1 MNAPLY
7 FNHVRFGPYYR
18 ELIIPAGQDYNFH
31 PLFLFS
37 VVRQESLF
45 EGFVRSSAGA
55 RGLMQIIP
63 STGQEIAA
71 YEDWPPNYSDE
82 DLYRPFVSVNLGSNY
97 LNRQRGFLSGDIYG
111 ALAAYN
117 GGPGN
122 AMTWKNL
129 VPPDPD
135 LYLEVIRFA
144 ETREYIK
151 GIYEIF
157 SIYKNMYDRTP

>member
-1 MNAPLY
+1 M
-7 FNHVRFGPYYR
+7 
-18 ELIIPAGQDYNFH
+18 
-31 PLFLFS
+31 
-37 VVRQESLF
+37 
-45 EGFVRSSAGA
+45 
-55 RGLMQIIP
+55 
-63 STGQEIAA
+63 
-71 YEDWPPNYSDE
+71 
-82 DLYRPFVSVNLGSNY
+82 
-97 LNRQRGFLSGDIYG
+97 SGDLYG

-135 LYLEVIRFA
+135 LYLEVIRFE

-157 SIYKNMYDRTP
+157 SIYKQLYDRTP